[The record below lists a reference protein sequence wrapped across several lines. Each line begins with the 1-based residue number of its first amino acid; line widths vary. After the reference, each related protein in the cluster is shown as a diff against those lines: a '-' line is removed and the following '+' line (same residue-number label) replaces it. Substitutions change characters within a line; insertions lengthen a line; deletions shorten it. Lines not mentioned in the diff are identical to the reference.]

1 MPVHVDWD
9 DPEERTFLHYRFE
22 GHWTWDELY
31 TTYERGVALNN
42 SVPHRVD
49 TLADLTESKGLPG
62 NAAAQFRKLTTL
74 PQNNTGLIVIV
85 GGGALI
91 TALLNA
97 FKTVYRRGAEK
108 YFQVNQLEQAYDL
121 IAKDRSTS

>member
-1 MPVHVDWD
+1 MPVLVDWD
-9 DPEERTFLHYRFE
+9 DSEKTILRYRFE

-31 TTYERGVALNN
+31 VTYERGVSLNN

-49 TLADLTESKGLPG
+49 TLADLTQSKGLPG

-74 PQNNTGLIVIV
+74 PQSNTGLIVIV

-108 YFQVNQLEQAYDL
+108 YFQVNRLEQAYAL
-121 IAKDRSTS
+121 INQDRSKP